1 MNRNNVSALKYWLR
15 PNLQNRKQFIHNL
28 QYLITGNNLCHVTD
42 DSGTAS
48 VLGNKFRTLGYNI
61 MLRRMF
67 TISIQDGTG
76 TSYSNHLC

>member
-1 MNRNNVSALKYWLR
+1 MLVPWNTDYVLIYKIESNSFITFSILLR
-15 PNLQNRKQFIHNL
+15 V
-28 QYLITGNNLCHVTD
+28 TTLCHVTD